1 MMMLALPVP
10 VPISRLLVPAA
21 VRIHSRSAAT
31 LAALGHGS
39 SSDAKH
45 HKRDPKIDEII
56 KRLQKL
62 GTGPLCDADKGH
74 RLAAS
79 TSDDP
84 DVQKYKGLNL
94 MDTDLMKLRHAP
106 DDAMPSVMVGVA
118 RTVQMSR

>member
-1 MMMLALPVP
+1 MLPLP
-10 VPISRLLVPAA
+10 VPISRLLVPTA
-21 VRIHSRSAAT
+21 VRIHSRSAAH
-31 LAALGHGS
+31 LAALGHGAGRVKKKTS
-39 SSDAKH
+39 SG
-45 HKRDPKIDEII
+45 DPKIDEII
-56 KRLQKL
+56 SRLQKL

-106 DDAMPSVMVGVA
+106 DDAIPSVMVGVA

>member
-1 MMMLALPVP
+1 MLALP
-10 VPISRLLVPAA
+10 VPISRLLVPTA
-21 VRIHSRSAAT
+21 VRIHSRSAAH
-31 LAALGHGS
+31 LAALGHGAGKVKKKT
-39 SSDAKH
+39 SSDAQ
-45 HKRDPKIDEII
+45 RDPKIDEII
-56 KRLQKL
+56 ARLQKL

-106 DDAMPSVMVGVA
+106 DDAMPRVMVGVA